1 MVRTADRTRAMP
13 RICNVQGRRQHFFTK
28 YAMGRLSPSRGEGE
42 EPSAGMPGAAGGQAA
57 RPVGPPGDPIDFAE
71 QFQASYRVLWLVA
84 AGIIGDRSAAED
96 VVQEAA
102 MHALG
107 KLDQFEAG
115 TNFRAWMAQMV
126 RYVALNHLR
135 RRQKHRAA
143 PLTDAVP
150 SSPKPEASAALEL
163 GGHGELPS
171 DQMHFDDR
179 VMAALNSVGDVA
191 RACLLLRTIE
201 QMEYSDISKVLGIP
215 EGTAMSHVHRTRQHL
230 RERLA
235 GFESLAG
242 AHGETSRDTQGDVPG
257 RGARKGARP

>member
-1 MVRTADRTRAMP
+1 
-13 RICNVQGRRQHFFTK
+13 
-28 YAMGRLSPSRGEGE
+28 
-42 EPSAGMPGAAGGQAA
+42 
-57 RPVGPPGDPIDFAE
+57 
-71 QFQASYRVLWLVA
+71 VA
-84 AGIIGDRSAAED
+84 AGIIGDRTAAED

-126 RYVALNHLR
+126 RYVALNHRR

-143 PLTDAVP
+143 PLTESVP
-150 SSPKPEASAALEL
+150 AGDLPPADGVLEI
-163 GGHGELPS
+163 GGRGELSS

-179 VMAALNSVGDVA
+179 IMAALNSVGDVA

-201 QMEYSDISKVLGIP
+201 QMDYADISKVLGIP

-235 GFESLAG
+235 GLGKIVEAQ
-242 AHGETSRDTQGDVPG
+242 GEPTRNVQGEAPRHMPVQ
-257 RGARKGARP
+257 GARKGGRP

>member
-1 MVRTADRTRAMP
+1 MP
-13 RICNVQGRRQHFFTK
+13 KAGDNISLTK
-28 YAMGRLSPSRGEGE
+28 YAMGRLSQSRGEGE
-42 EPSAGMPGAAGGQAA
+42 GPSAGIPGAAGGQAA
-57 RPVGPPGDPIDFAE
+57 HSLGADPGLVDFAA

-84 AGIIGDRSAAED
+84 AGIIGDRTAAED
-96 VVQEAA
+96 IVQEAA

-143 PLTDAVP
+143 PLTESVP
-150 SSPKPEASAALEL
+150 TSAQLADGDLEL
-163 GGHGELPS
+163 GGRGELPS
-171 DQMHFDDR
+171 GQMHFDDR
-179 VMAALNSVGDVA
+179 IMAALNSVGDVA

-235 GFESLAG
+235 SFDKIAG
-242 AHGETSRDTQGDVPG
+242 DPPG
-257 RGARKGARP
+257 QGARKGARP

>member
-1 MVRTADRTRAMP
+1 MSKAGDN
-13 RICNVQGRRQHFFTK
+13 ISLTK
-28 YAMGRLSPSRGEGE
+28 HAMGRLYSSRGDGE
-42 EPSAGMPGAAGGQAA
+42 EAPAGRSGAPAGDAA
-57 RPVGPPGDPIDFAE
+57 RPANHPAGSAQPLDFAA
-71 QFQASYRVLWLVA
+71 QFQSSYRVLWLVA
-84 AGIIGDRSAAED
+84 AGIIGDRNAAED
-96 VVQEAA
+96 IVQEAA

-143 PLTDAVP
+143 PLTESVP
-150 SSPKPEASAALEL
+150 TNPGINADLPLEL
-163 GGHGELPS
+163 GGRGELPI
-171 DQMHFDDR
+171 DQAHFDDR
-179 VMAALNSVGDVA
+179 VMAALNSVGEVA

-235 GFESLAG
+235 GFDRTPADPPEKRVNSDANNV
-242 AHGETSRDTQGDVPG
+242 SG
-257 RGARKGARP
+257 RAARKGARP

>member
-1 MVRTADRTRAMP
+1 MSKAHDNISLAK
-13 RICNVQGRRQHFFTK
+13 H
-28 YAMGRLSPSRGEGE
+28 AMGRLSSSRGEGE
-42 EPSAGMPGAAGGQAA
+42 ASSAGHPAPAGGPAA
-57 RPVGPPGDPIDFAE
+57 PTPGRPSGSAQTLDFAA

-84 AGIIGDRSAAED
+84 AGIIGDRTAAED
-96 VVQEAA
+96 IVQEAA
-102 MHALG
+102 MHALA

-143 PLTDAVP
+143 PLTEAVP
-150 SSPKPEASAALEL
+150 SNGSARVDLPLEL
-163 GGHGELPS
+163 GGRGELPI
-171 DQMHFDDR
+171 DQAHFDDR
-179 VMAALNSVGDVA
+179 VMAALNSVGEVA

-235 GFESLAG
+235 GFERIPG
-242 AHGETSRDTQGDVPG
+242 NQGETHPDANAEIKSRA
-257 RGARKGARP
+257 ARKGARP